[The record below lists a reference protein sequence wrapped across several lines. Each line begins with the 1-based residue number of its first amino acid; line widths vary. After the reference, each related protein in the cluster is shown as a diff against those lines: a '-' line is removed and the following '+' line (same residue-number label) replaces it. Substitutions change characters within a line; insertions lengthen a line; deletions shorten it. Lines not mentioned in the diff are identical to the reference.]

1 MFGCIPVTTALV
13 TLPTFSWNSSFSK
26 SSSSSA
32 QTPTTYPAAPGTGSQ
47 QALKELS
54 ATSAKDGGSG
64 SASVATTEK
73 LADAGPLALTA
84 VMVKEYVPTAVGV
97 KENRPS
103 SSTADESPSV
113 ISREV
118 TGASSG
124 APTRMV
130 AVAVWPT
137 GTAMSPMGR
146 MLGGADGSA
155 TSTTSSVSEKG
166 PGPFPTAQTRQ

>member
-1 MFGCIPVTTALV
+1 
-13 TLPTFSWNSSFSK
+13 
-26 SSSSSA
+26 
-32 QTPTTYPAAPGTGSQ
+32 
-47 QALKELS
+47 
-54 ATSAKDGGSG
+54 
-64 SASVATTEK
+64 
-73 LADAGPLALTA
+73 
-84 VMVKEYVPTAVGV
+84 MVKEYVPTAVGV

-137 GTAMSPMGR
+137 GTAMSPMER

-155 TSTTSSVSEKG
+155 TSVTSSVSEKG
-166 PGPFPTAQTRQ
+166 PGPFPTARTRQ

>member
-97 KENRPS
+97 KEN
-103 SSTADESPSV
+103 T

-118 TGASSG
+118 TGAASG
-124 APTRMV
+124 AATRTV

-137 GTAMSPMGR
+137 ETAMSPMGR

-155 TSTTSSVSEKG
+155 ESTTSSVSEKG
-166 PGPFPTAQTRQ
+166 PVPFPTAQTRQ

>member
-1 MFGCIPVTTALV
+1 MFGCIPVTTAFM
-13 TLPTFSWNSSFSK
+13 TLPTSSRNRSSSK
-26 SSSSSA
+26 ERSSSA

-73 LADAGPLALTA
+73 LADVSPLALTA
-84 VMVKEYVPTAVGV
+84 VMVKGYVPTASGV

-103 SSTADESPSV
+103 SSLADGSPSV
-113 ISREV
+113 ITREV
-118 TGASSG
+118 TGASLG

-137 GTAMSPMGR
+137 ETAMSPMGR

-155 TSTTSSVSEKG
+155 GSATSSVSEKG
-166 PGPFPTAQTRQ
+166 PVPFPTAQTRQ